1 MLSADPSAL
10 HPSQLVAR
18 RATVPKRTL
27 RATLWQFLAPFTA
40 DMWGALVALLV
51 LQSSTYFYYELTDN
65 GANLVK
71 AEHARSRTKAISY
84 STFLATMSVVGTN
97 NHVPSSISGRAYQAV
112 ASFSVWIIMASYL
125 ANLASIL
132 GDRPQ
137 PVQAVRG
144 LGDFTRVSSPLCV
157 RNNSIQL
164 RFLATQYPLV
174 RPLITGPTTA
184 SMLDAV
190 LRGDCTGGI
199 EDELLLRWVLGDG
212 DPTGAYCGID
222 TVGPPTP
229 GVYPFALPV
238 PLDPSRTPQPATL
251 AALDVAIA
259 AALFDGNYSAA
270 EQTYL
275 PRNRPLWQCTGYF
288 AQQAGEA
295 TGIQPL
301 STRDMAGVFIMAV
314 GAVVVTAAARP
325 LRRQVFAV
333 RSRMSAIS
341 FGGAGATTP
350 GSAATVAEIDGE
362 RDAAAAAAD
371 AAIAAA
377 LVAPEQDSSRGE
389 LLMLSQQLQ
398 ANNTAKMGGGG
409 IHEQSV

>member
-137 PVQAVRG
+137 PVQTVRS
-144 LGDFTRVSSPLCV
+144 LSDFTRVSSPLCV

-212 DPTGAYCGID
+212 DPAGAYCGID
-222 TVGPPTP
+222 AVGPPTP
-229 GVYPFALPV
+229 GAYPFALPV

-251 AALDVAIA
+251 AALNVAIE
-259 AALFDGNYSAA
+259 AALYGGNYSAA

-275 PRNRPLWQCTGYF
+275 PRNRPLWQCTDYF
-288 AQQAGEA
+288 AQQAVGDA
-295 TGIQPL
+295 VGIQPL
-301 STRDMAGVFIMAV
+301 STRDMAGVFIMAA

-333 RSRMSAIS
+333 RARMSTMPA
-341 FGGAGATTP
+341 A
-350 GSAATVAEIDGE
+350 GSATQGRAAAAAEVDEE
-362 RDAAAAAAD
+362 RSDAAAAD
-371 AAIAAA
+371 AAIATALP

-389 LLMLSQQLQ
+389 LLMLRQQLQ
-398 ANNTAKMGGGG
+398 QRGAA
-409 IHEQSV
+409 QS